1 MGDLL
6 LVGISLAAG
15 VLLGALLSYYLLRA
29 KSDPAK
35 VLLNQ
40 LPEHLKTASEQL
52 LLLAKE
58 KLSTDKDEIKTDLSH
73 KKELIRSMVEEIRK
87 ELLKAQ
93 ERLQKSEQE
102 RLEGF
107 AALKKE
113 LEQHQLLTSELR
125 GSTEDL
131 KKLLA
136 NNQLRGQFGEQVA
149 ENLLKMAGFVVGQD
163 YFVNQAQ
170 DSVRTR
176 PDFTLVLPD
185 KTKINIDVKFPYQ
198 ALQKMTETED
208 REQKKKYS
216 AEFARD
222 VREKIKQ
229 VCSRDYINPEEGTV
243 DFVVLFI
250 PNEMIFSF
258 VYEQLN
264 SVWQEAMEK
273 KVVMAGPF
281 SFTAILR
288 LIKQAHS
295 NFAFSQNLHQVLGL
309 IQKFRQEYGK
319 FSESIDVLGKR
330 LDSARE
336 QFIAVSTTRDRQLN
350 RVIDQIESQ
359 PAIEEKRPELTE

>member
-1 MGDLL
+1 MSDLL
-6 LVGISLAAG
+6 LLAVGILAG
-15 VLLGALLSYYLLRA
+15 VVVGAWLAYYLLRA

-35 VLLNQ
+35 VVLDH
-40 LPEHLKTASEQL
+40 LPDHLKNASEQL

-58 KLSTDKDEIKTDLSH
+58 KLGTDKEEIKTDLSH
-73 KKELIRSMVEEIRK
+73 KKELIQSMVEEIRR
-87 ELLKAQ
+87 ELLKAEQ
-93 ERLQKSEQE
+93 RLQKSEEE
-102 RLEGF
+102 RVAGF

-113 LEQHQLLTSELR
+113 LEQNQLLTNELR
-125 GSTEDL
+125 VSAEDL

-149 ENLLKMAGFVVGQD
+149 ENLLKMAGFVIGQD
-163 YFVNQAQ
+163 YFVNQGQ
-170 DSVRTR
+170 ESVRTR
-176 PDFTLVLPD
+176 PDFTLILPD
-185 KTKINIDVKFPYQ
+185 KTKVNIDVKFPYR
-198 ALQKMTETED
+198 ALQKMTETD
-208 REQKKKYS
+208 NREEKKKYS

-243 DFVVLFI
+243 DFVILFI

-295 NFAFSQNLHQVLGL
+295 NFAFSRNLHQVLRL
-309 IQKFRQEYGK
+309 IQKFRLEYSK

-359 PAIEEKRPELTE
+359 PAIEENKPKLIE